1 VIFCRE
7 TWYVCGRMPVAFEL
21 HRSAKCR
28 HFVVRIG
35 QGESLTGALA
45 AALRDEQV
53 MCGWLRASGVLAEVD
68 LRAFRSEG
76 GSLGPAR
83 RIHGPLQ
90 VLTLEGGAGLGEQ
103 GDPTVSLRALLAR
116 ETDAGL
122 ETLAGE
128 IEGARV
134 IALEAIVTVLEDLAL
149 ERSVDRAA
157 GVSLFALGASASPA
171 VSANGGAGRGPSP
184 PSPPARSVAS
194 AASVAGGGALA
205 ASAGHAAWSGALDA
219 SYDAARARS
228 GPGSPAP
235 APGHAPVIG
244 AANTGSMGTQLSNA
258 MPARPARPAIAEVDS
273 PVPETGAIVEHF
285 AFGTCEVVKSE
296 GDRLHLRDLRVG
308 KDGRIRE
315 IALEMLR
322 VTRLDDVGGKPHYKL
337 ERRI

>member
-1 VIFCRE
+1 VIFGLE
-7 TWYVCGRMPVAFEL
+7 TWYLYAWTPVAFEL

-35 QGESLTGALA
+35 HGESLTGALA

-53 MCGWLRASGVLAEVD
+53 MCGWLRASGVLADVD
-68 LRAFRSEG
+68 LRAFRSDG
-76 GSLGPAR
+76 GSLGVAR

-134 IALEAIVTVLEDLAL
+134 IALEAMVTVLEDLAL
-149 ERSVDRAA
+149 ERTVDRTA
-157 GVSLFALGASASPA
+157 GVSLFALGTVAPSIA
-171 VSANGGAGRGPSP
+171 SANGGA
-184 PSPPARSVAS
+184 PARPVHPVQAARAPAVAPGP
-194 AASVAGGGALA
+194 AAGGHALPA
-205 ASAGHAAWSGALDA
+205 PVGQATWSGALEA
-219 SYDAARARS
+219 SHDTSRGRGGAGFAATSS
-228 GPGSPAP
+228 GPATSATSGVS
-235 APGHAPVIG
+235 GTV
-244 AANTGSMGTQLSNA
+244 GTQLSNA
-258 MPARPARPAIAEVDS
+258 MPLRPVRPVAADVDS
-273 PVPETGAIVEHF
+273 PMPEAGDIVEHF
-285 AFGTCEVVKSE
+285 AFGTCEVVKSD
-296 GDRLHLRDLRVG
+296 GDRLHLRVG
-308 KDGRIRE
+308 KEGRIRE

-337 ERRI
+337 ERRM

>member
-1 VIFCRE
+1 L
-7 TWYVCGRMPVAFEL
+7 AFEL

-28 HFVVRIG
+28 HFVVRVG
-35 QGESLTGALA
+35 PGESLTGALA

-53 MCGWLRASGVLAEVD
+53 MCGWLRASGVLADVD
-68 LRAFRSEG
+68 LRAFRSDG
-76 GSLGPAR
+76 GSLGVAR

-116 ETDAGL
+116 ESDSGL

-149 ERSVDRAA
+149 ERTVDRTA
-157 GVSLFALGASASPA
+157 GVSLFALGTPAASAP
-171 VSANGGAGRGPSP
+171 SANGGAAARPQPVGGRAVAAPSGLG
-184 PSPPARSVAS
+184 AGIA
-194 AASVAGGGALA
+194 AGGGL
-205 ASAGHAAWSGALDA
+205 SAPAGQAAWSGAFEA
-219 SYDAARARS
+219 SHEPSRGRTGA
-228 GPGSPAP
+228 GFAP
-235 APGHAPVIG
+235 AGTWPA
-244 AANTGSMGTQLSNA
+244 GSSAGGGSVGTQLSNA
-258 MPARPARPAIAEVDS
+258 MPVRPARPAMDESDS
-273 PVPETGAIVEHF
+273 PVPEAGDIVEHF
-285 AFGTCEVVKSE
+285 AFGTCEVAKSD

-337 ERRI
+337 ERRM